1 MPNYLKEAF
10 KELELLDEEV
20 FPFNKDG
27 AADLQKFLDGDITD
41 DTESIIDPEADS
53 EEDLQKSYEGKV
65 IISCKICHDMQYKDP
80 QDIVIDEESDYVN
93 VGEECPSCSSVDGYK
108 IVGQVAPYCAECDK
122 EGEDV
127 EVEETKVVEESLN
140 EKRETGLA
148 DVVQQMLDGE
158 FYDMVKSEKTGK
170 MQSVGRKPIVNSND
184 IGLDENG
191 LSVRVKDDETAAKV
205 KEVADKFGLET
216 KYEPA
221 HKYDRDKRAVV
232 HIYISEEDWDK
243 DVSEHIFNEAMN
255 ESAGTIYDEVLKVLD
270 DNGYDTKDKDVMAY
284 AESAAEYIEM
294 TRAETDRRYSVSQW
308 FKDTQQ
314 NYPEDLKELKRLEET
329 CEKKAMT
336 ECDAKN
342 NRPHLKGNKDL
353 EEPITESVEN
363 VTVETD
369 SDTVTVTPTEGG
381 DVKVE
386 TQSKEE
392 VEPEAET
399 IVPVDSE
406 TKDEIDMND
415 HNFDDTATNDLD
427 LDDIELDTE
436 EFDSLGE
443 SYLKKVYGNV
453 ESYKTSA
460 MKKEDGKLMF
470 EGVITFASGKKAKT
484 SFIFE
489 NIVKTRSGKVKFIGE
504 NLQLSTN
511 KKAFTITASVDGKKG
526 ICESFNYNYIA
537 KDSATGKR
545 VPLYGTIKK

>member
-108 IVGQVAPYCAECDK
+108 IVGQVAPYCSECDNEDDDNEPVIVESRENEFDVKYVAGGATYIDSNIQAKDK
-122 EGEDV
+122 EDALKKFKEKHKNDKTPV
-127 EVEETKVVEESLN
+127 EKIKEVSMILDTTDENETFIDESLN

-170 MQSVGRKPIVNSND
+170 MQSVGRKPIVNSDD

-191 LSVRVKDDETAAKV
+191 LEIRVKDDETAAKV

-221 HKYDRDKRAVV
+221 RKYDRDKRAIV

-243 DVSEHIFNEAMN
+243 DVSDIAF
-255 ESAGTIYDEVLKVLD
+255 G
-270 DNGYDTKDKDVMAY
+270 DNLG
-284 AESAAEYIEM
+284 
-294 TRAETDRRYSVSQW
+294 ETLV
-308 FKDTQQ
+308 
-314 NYPEDLKELKRLEET
+314 
-329 CEKKAMT
+329 T
-336 ECDAKN
+336 ECDVKN
-342 NRPHLKGNKDL
+342 NRPHLKGNKDR

-363 VTVETD
+363 VTIETD

-386 TQSKEE
+386 TQAKET

-399 IVPVDSE
+399 IVPVDAE

-415 HNFDDTATNDLD
+415 HNFDDTATDDLD
-427 LDDIELDTE
+427 LDDIELDAE

-489 NIVKTRSGKVKFIGE
+489 NIVKTRSGKIKFIGE

-537 KDSATGKR
+537 KDSATGKK

>member
-27 AADLQKFLDGDITD
+27 AVDLQKFLDGDITD

-122 EGEDV
+122 ESEDNEATMV
-127 EVEETKVVEESLN
+127 ESRGNEFDVKYVSGGATYIDSNIQAKDKEDALKKFKKKHKNDKTPVERVKEVSMILHPVDENEIPIEESLN

-158 FYDMVKSEKTGK
+158 FYDMVKSKKTGK
-170 MQSVGRKPIVNSND
+170 MQSVGRPPIVNATD
-184 IGLDENG
+184 IGVDENG
-191 LSVRVKDDETAAKV
+191 LAVLVKDDETAAKV

-221 HKYDRDKRAVV
+221 HRYDRDKRAVV

-243 DVSEHIFNEAMN
+243 DVSDIAF
-255 ESAGTIYDEVLKVLD
+255 G
-270 DNGYDTKDKDVMAY
+270 DNLG
-284 AESAAEYIEM
+284 
-294 TRAETDRRYSVSQW
+294 ETLVTDCS
-308 FKDTQQ
+308 
-314 NYPEDLKELKRLEET
+314 
-329 CEKKAMT
+329 
-336 ECDAKN
+336 AKN
-342 NRPHLKGNKDL
+342 NRPYLKGNKDRK
-353 EEPITESVEN
+353 EPITEAVEN

-386 TQSKEE
+386 TQSKETI
-392 VEPEAET
+392 EPEVET
-399 IVPVDSE
+399 IVPVDAE

-415 HNFDDTATNDLD
+415 HNFDDTATDDLD
-427 LDDIELDTE
+427 LDDIELDAE

-453 ESYKTSA
+453 ESYKTST

-489 NIVKTRSGKVKFIGE
+489 NIVKTRSGKIKFIGE
-504 NLQLSTN
+504 NLHLTN
-511 KKAFTITASVDGKKG
+511 NKRAFTITASVNGKKG

-537 KDSATGKR
+537 KDSATGKK

>member
-41 DTESIIDPEADS
+41 DTESIIDPEADR

-65 IISCKICHDMQYKDP
+65 IISCKICHDMQYEDP

-122 EGEDV
+122 ESEDKEATMV
-127 EVEETKVVEESLN
+127 ESRGNEFDVKYVSGGATYIDSNIQAKDKEDALKKFKEKHKNDKTPVEKIKEVSMILDTSDDNETFIDESLN

-158 FYDMVKSEKTGK
+158 FYDMVKSKKTGK
-170 MQSVGRKPIVNSND
+170 MQSVGRKPIVNSYD
-184 IGLDENG
+184 IGLDDNG
-191 LSVRVKDDETAAKV
+191 LEVRVKDDETAAKV

-221 HKYDRDKRAVV
+221 HKYDRDKRAIV

-243 DVSEHIFNEAMN
+243 DVSDIAF
-255 ESAGTIYDEVLKVLD
+255 G
-270 DNGYDTKDKDVMAY
+270 DNLG
-284 AESAAEYIEM
+284 
-294 TRAETDRRYSVSQW
+294 ETLV
-308 FKDTQQ
+308 
-314 NYPEDLKELKRLEET
+314 
-329 CEKKAMT
+329 T
-336 ECDAKN
+336 ECSAKN
-342 NRPHLKGNKDL
+342 NRPHLKGNKDR
-353 EEPITESVEN
+353 EEPITEAVEN

-386 TQSKEE
+386 TQSKETA
-392 VEPEAET
+392 EPEAET
-399 IVPVDSE
+399 IVPVDAE

-427 LDDIELDTE
+427 LDNIELDTE

-460 MKKEDGKLMF
+460 MKREDGKLMF

-511 KKAFTITASVDGKKG
+511 KKAFTITASVNGKKG

-537 KDSATGKR
+537 KDSATGKK